1 MLTKK
6 EMILETIAEKLDC
19 YTDEEIENV
28 SFSVIADNGEVLE
41 VKMDFK
47 HDLTLTSIPC

>member
-19 YTDEEIENV
+19 YTDEEIVNV
-28 SFSVIADNGEVLE
+28 AFSVVADNGEVLE
-41 VKMDFK
+41 VKCDFE